1 MQKLKG
7 LFFFLDDILVV
18 CALVCF
24 VVASYM
30 VNAVLG
36 TYVLGTAFFVAAVFA
51 GRALESLLPLQA
63 NKQSAPKFRI
73 ANKIKKR
80 K

>member
-7 LFFFLDDILVV
+7 LFFFLDDILVA

-36 TYVLGTAFFVAAVFA
+36 TYILGTAFLVAAFFI
-51 GRALESLLPLQA
+51 GRWLQSPMTV
-63 NKQSAPKFRI
+63 KIISKFQ
-73 ANKIKKR
+73 KWK
-80 K
+80 